1 MLKTKRQGR
10 PLESCESEYIG
21 DTHEDE
27 IESIRNNAIVVA
39 DEINNDSA
47 VVEESLPA
55 APAQLDRAV
64 GHHGAGGDYTLGPTC
79 GA

>member
-1 MLKTKRQGR
+1 M
-10 PLESCESEYIG
+10 

-27 IESIRNNAIVVA
+27 IESIRNNAIVVV
-39 DEINNDSA
+39 DEINTDST

-64 GHHGAGGDYTLGPTC
+64 GHHGAGGDYV
-79 GA
+79 

>member
-21 DTHEDE
+21 DSHEDE
-27 IESIRNNAIVVA
+27 IESVRNNAIVVA

-64 GHHGAGGDYTLGPTC
+64 GHHRAGGDYV
-79 GA
+79 